1 MRSQAM
7 AKVSGRSDMT
17 SLSPTGR
24 SSPPE
29 GGWTVSRPWTM
40 NCPFRL
46 LAVTGTWFCACA
58 ASSPA
63 VRAIHIETDRWN
75 HRFGLRPASG
85 LGGREVTGGQSF
97 FADGFAST
105 LAAGLGVSALASVFG
120 AGDAAA
126 SESFFAPAL

>member
-7 AKVSGRSDMT
+7 AKVSGRSETT

-40 NCPFRL
+40 NYPFRL
-46 LAVTGTWFCACA
+46 LAVTGTWFCARATSNPA
-58 ASSPA
+58 AS
-63 VRAIHIETDRWN
+63 AIHSRADRWA
-75 HRFGLRPASG
+75 HRIGLRPASG
-85 LGGREVTGGQSF
+85 LGGREVTVDQSF
-97 FADGFAST
+97 VAAGFVSA
-105 LAAGLGVSALASVFG
+105 LAAGLGVSALASVFA
-120 AGDAAA
+120 AGGAAA